1 MKTKNIDDV
10 EKSKRTR
17 DDEGE
22 NDSEIDD
29 VEETKSTDDTDDN
42 DSETESVEKIESTYD
57 EDDNDP
63 EIGDVEKA
71 ESTDDADDND
81 SEIEDV
87 EKAESTDDA
96 DDNNSAVDDVEKSAP
111 AREDMTIEEM
121 IVANRA
127 DCNGCEA
134 CANICPKNAIK
145 MIRDA
150 EGFAYPNINHELCI
164 KCGRC
169 SEVCPALNFA
179 ATDIYAFPPTFA
191 AIYPNE
197 KILRQSSAGGV
208 FTALSEFILKNGGFV
223 FGAGFD
229 KNWRVRHAAV
239 RAVDKLKNLRGMK
252 YVQSKI
258 GDIYGQVKNALAKS
272 LVLFSGTPCQCAGL
286 KHFLGGDFDNLLTV
300 EIICRG
306 MPSPALWESYIDR
319 LGYAHDITSV
329 NFRSKR
335 NGWGQRIDINFADQE
350 HRASSIANNI
360 YGRLFRRNLSLRPSC
375 SACKFKFPNGQA
387 DLTLGD
393 AWGIKDFAPEFYD
406 ERGVSLVF
414 VHTQKGAN
422 VLEQANLKL
431 QAVSF
436 PDALK
441 ENPFFISSALADSR
455 REKFFGE
462 LAESGD
468 WYAVMQKYF
477 DKKMRQ
483 ETQRKNKEA
492 FEERFTAITA
502 QVRQKFEK
510 NILVVFTPAH
520 ESDRKNLGIFFE
532 RNFKNSGVYLLEPGE
547 GSTLTCTESFSQI
560 ISEFKDTVELSDF
573 VKQRNITEI
582 FVKLPLDFRDG
593 SPAMIDWLNNCGL
606 PAKTF
611 AQK

>member
-1 MKTKNIDDV
+1 MKIKNTDDV

-17 DDEGE
+17 DDEDE
-22 NDSEIDD
+22 NDSEVDD
-29 VEETKSTDDTDDN
+29 VEKAESTDGEDDN
-42 DSETESVEKIESTYD
+42 DSEVD
-57 EDDNDP
+57 
-63 EIGDVEKA
+63 DVEKA
-71 ESTDDADDND
+71 ESTDDEDDND
-81 SEIEDV
+81 SETEDV
-87 EKAESTDDA
+87 EETESTDDE
-96 DDNNSAVDDVEKSAP
+96 DDNDSAVEDAEKSAP

-121 IVANRA
+121 IAANRA

-145 MIRDA
+145 MVRDA

-169 SEVCPALNFA
+169 SEICPALNFA
-179 ATDIYAFPPTFA
+179 ATDIYNFPPTFA

-197 KILRQSSAGGV
+197 IILRQSSAGGV
-208 FTALSEFILKNGGFV
+208 FTALSEFILNNGGFV

-239 RAVDKLKNLRGMK
+239 NDPDKLKNLRGLK

-258 GDIYGQVKNALAKS
+258 GEVYKQVKKALVKS
-272 LVLFSGTPCQCAGL
+272 LVLFSGTPCQCIGL

-300 EIICRG
+300 EVICRG

-319 LGYAHDITSV
+319 LGYAHDITNV

-335 NGWGQRIDINFADQE
+335 NGWGQRIDINFVDQE
-350 HRASSIANNI
+350 HRTSLLGNNI

-375 SACKFKFPNGQA
+375 STCKFKFPNGQA
-387 DLTLGD
+387 DLTIGD
-393 AWGIKDFAPEFYD
+393 AWGVKDFAPEMYD
-406 ERGVSLVF
+406 ERGVSIVF
-414 VHTQKGAN
+414 IHTQKGAN

-431 QAVSF
+431 QEVKF
-436 PDALK
+436 PDAVK
-441 ENPFFISSALADSR
+441 ENTFFLSSAVADSR

-462 LAESGD
+462 LADSGD

-483 ETQRKNKEA
+483 ETLRKNKEA

-502 QVRQKFEK
+502 QVRQKFDK

-520 ESDRKNLGIFFE
+520 DSDRKNLGIFFE
-532 RNFKNSGVYLLEPGE
+532 RSFKNSGIYLLEPGE
-547 GSTLTCTESFSQI
+547 GSALACTESFSQI
-560 ISEFKDTVELSDF
+560 TNEFKSVAELSDF

-582 FVKLPLDFRDG
+582 FVKLPLDFGDG
-593 SPAMIDWLNNCGL
+593 SHAMIDWLNNCGL